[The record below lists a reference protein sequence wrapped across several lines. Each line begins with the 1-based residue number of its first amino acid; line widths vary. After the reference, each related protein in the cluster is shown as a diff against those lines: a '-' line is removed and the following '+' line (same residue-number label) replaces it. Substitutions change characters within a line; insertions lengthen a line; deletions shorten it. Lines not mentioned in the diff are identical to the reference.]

1 MFLFFEP
8 SLVQEKVLEGIQGL
22 RDAFNENET
31 LVLQNSEILES
42 KKENKNLDL
51 SNSSFRVT

>member
-1 MFLFFEP
+1 MFFFFEP
-8 SLVQEKVLEGIQGL
+8 SLVQKKVLEGLYGL

-42 KKENKNLDL
+42 KK
-51 SNSSFRVT
+51 